1 MCLLG
6 LDGVL
11 ILTEVDRLRISSR
24 PDGVHLALVEVS
36 LHLAATHLIV
46 VLIPQMLRHVGI
58 LPDQGPLDGTIFHK
72 KADRVAGDLRET
84 APDEGATVHL
94 HHRVLSEVD
103 HRVSDCL
110 CISTPSADISYTL
123 SDIIDRVD
131 LDQLHPI
138 RTGKEVIGV
147 GVLVDVGMVYRLT
160 ALGGVVVHH
169 MIAPQLHTLSR
180 IPEDDAPIEV
190 GKVCGAVV
198 DQRVTRHPS
207 AAGDDLSPVKERRH
221 VLLRPVGPASSVDD
235 TAVALDRCGTEDGS
249 DLGIGVVVQRI
260 GVEGEVV
267 ILQHDVVVE
276 DRRLIHRGVL
286 RIDAREHIETVG
298 HRAVVEV
305 VGDPRHTIVVQA
317 ISEEGILTL
326 LHLDQ
331 FSESCQLRVAV
342 VVQIVAVDIYR
353 ILRLVNVDVTE
364 GLESIGLPVEECAVA
379 VHQRIIVLE
388 DDIPSQDLRIG
399 IDLLIE
405 AP

>member
-1 MCLLG
+1 
-6 LDGVL
+6 
-11 ILTEVDRLRISSR
+11 
-24 PDGVHLALVEVS
+24 
-36 LHLAATHLIV
+36 
-46 VLIPQMLRHVGI
+46 
-58 LPDQGPLDGTIFHK
+58 
-72 KADRVAGDLRET
+72 
-84 APDEGATVHL
+84 
-94 HHRVLSEVD
+94 
-103 HRVSDCL
+103 
-110 CISTPSADISYTL
+110 
-123 SDIIDRVD
+123 
-131 LDQLHPI
+131 
-138 RTGKEVIGV
+138 
-147 GVLVDVGMVYRLT
+147 MVYRLT

-180 IPEDDAPIEV
+180 IPEDDATIEV

-286 RIDAREHIETVG
+286 RIDAREHIEAVG

-317 ISEEGILTL
+317 ICEEGILTL

-353 ILRLVNVDVTE
+353 ILRLVDVYVTK
-364 GLESIGLPVEECAVA
+364 GLEAIGLPIEECTVA
-379 VHQRIIVLE
+379 VHQRIVVLE
-388 DDIPSQDLRIG
+388 DDIPRQDLRIG

-405 AP
+405 APQVHVLYDDPLLAGRVRGRRL